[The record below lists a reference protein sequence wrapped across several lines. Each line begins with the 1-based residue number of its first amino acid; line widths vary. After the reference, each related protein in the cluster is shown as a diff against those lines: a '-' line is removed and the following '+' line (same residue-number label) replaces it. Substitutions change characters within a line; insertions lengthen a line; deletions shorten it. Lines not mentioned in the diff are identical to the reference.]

1 MRTKKVDTHSQSVE
15 YFKKAIELDPDLAS
29 AYNGLGGAYKIIGKI
44 DDAISCWEKSLKL
57 KPNYDFPVYNLG
69 MAYYEK
75 GDKAQALRY
84 FKKYLALKANI
95 ISPEEK
101 KKIEDLIQKCKL

>member
-1 MRTKKVDTHSQSVE
+1 
-15 YFKKAIELDPDLAS
+15 L
-29 AYNGLGGAYKIIGKI
+29 N
-44 DDAISCWEKSLKL
+44 
-57 KPNYDFPVYNLG
+57 PNYDFPVYNLG

-84 FKKYLALKANI
+84 FKKYLALKADI

-101 KKIEDLIQKCKL
+101 KKIEDLIHKCKL